1 MTKPLFSQKNHH
13 SLSQSTSSWTLR
25 GIVTAFGLI
34 LALFLSILHLTIAP
48 PIKVAVAAVGGGS
61 GISTTA
67 VVVVGND
74 TKKMKTTIGRQFQ
87 WKRWDMNWYIKE
99 AHSLTI
105 SHRYY
110 GRARTFH
117 HQRLFLIHSWLYTW
131 IVQTRVT
138 FVGSVSIT
146 QWLCLRLF
154 IICNQRQ

>member
-74 TKKMKTTIGRQFQ
+74 TKK
-87 WKRWDMNWYIKE
+87 
-99 AHSLTI
+99 
-105 SHRYY
+105 
-110 GRARTFH
+110 
-117 HQRLFLIHSWLYTW
+117 
-131 IVQTRVT
+131 
-138 FVGSVSIT
+138 
-146 QWLCLRLF
+146 
-154 IICNQRQ
+154 